1 MSQKSSTPA
10 ARDPT
15 AASAAKP
22 PAERVV
28 RDIRRRTRK
37 QHSAEEK
44 IRIVL
49 EGLRG
54 EESIAALCRR
64 EGIAE
69 SLYYSWSKEF
79 LEAGNRRLAGDT
91 ARAATT
97 DEVKALRQEAHAL
110 KEVVAEQA
118 LELRLL
124 KKSMTGAGDDRE

>member
-1 MSQKSSTPA
+1 MSPKSSA
-10 ARDPT
+10 PT
-15 AASAAKP
+15 SRQPTAAKP

-37 QHSAEEK
+37 HHSAEEK

-69 SLYYSWSKEF
+69 SLCYAWSREF
-79 LEAGNRRLAGDT
+79 LEAGKRRLTGDT

-97 DEVKALRQEAHAL
+97 DEVKALRREARTL

-118 LELRLL
+118 LELRLM
-124 KKSMTGAGDDRE
+124 KKSLTGAGDDPA

>member
-1 MSQKSSTPA
+1 MSQKSSAPV
-10 ARDPT
+10 AR
-15 AASAAKP
+15 AGNAAAKP
-22 PAERVV
+22 PAEQVV
-28 RDIRRRTRK
+28 RDIRRATRK
-37 QHSAEEK
+37 QHSSEEK

-54 EESIAALCRR
+54 EDSIAALCRR

-79 LEAGNRRLAGDT
+79 LEAGKRRLTGDT

-97 DEVKALRQEAHAL
+97 DEVKALRQEARTL

-124 KKSMTGAGDDRE
+124 KKSMTGAGDDPA

>member
-1 MSQKSSTPA
+1 MSQKSSA
-10 ARDPT
+10 LVARAGT
-15 AASAAKP
+15 AGAKP
-22 PAERVV
+22 PAEQVV
-28 RDIRRRTRK
+28 RDIRRATRK
-37 QHSAEEK
+37 RHSSEEK

-54 EESIAALCRR
+54 EDSIAALCRR

-79 LEAGNRRLAGDT
+79 LEAGKRRLTGDT

-97 DEVKALRQEAHAL
+97 DEVKALRQEARTL

-124 KKSMTGAGDDRE
+124 KKSMTGAGDDPA